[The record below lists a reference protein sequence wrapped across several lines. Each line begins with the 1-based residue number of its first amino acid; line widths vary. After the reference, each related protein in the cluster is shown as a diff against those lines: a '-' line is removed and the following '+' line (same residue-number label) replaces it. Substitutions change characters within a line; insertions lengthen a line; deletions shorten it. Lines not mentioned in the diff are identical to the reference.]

1 MNDELE
7 RIRKE
12 AVVAKIGYY
21 SDICLDRLR
30 IQKKLSGQLV
40 SQMRVDANSFI
51 HSSMDLKP
59 FVRLWPLFFSHNPIH
74 IR

>member
-12 AVVAKIGYY
+12 VVVAKIGYY
-21 SDICLDRLR
+21 SYICLEGLR
-30 IQKKLSGQLV
+30 IQKKMSGQPV

-51 HSSMDLKP
+51 HSFINGSKA
-59 FVRLWPLFFSHNPIH
+59 FC
-74 IR
+74 